1 MLKTNTKL
9 VQQRIQDYVMQHF
22 QPYEEDANN
31 PAYNFNDYTC
41 VCQYIWYKFITQA
54 YNTTSERKWFKN
66 NIQDA
71 FAYWIGGLP
80 SILNPAYMYQESAV
94 DTLGDILEQTTAERR
109 KYSEQQ
115 SEQTMTYLIYNSVR
129 RHVTNPYG

>member
-1 MLKTNTKL
+1 MTLSTAKIDRTFTHNL
-9 VQQRIQDYVMQHF
+9 LALLQSYPYVSLLQGNRSVGYL
-22 QPYEEDANN
+22 QLSPDRKY
-31 PAYNFNDYTC
+31 
-41 VCQYIWYKFITQA
+41 V
-54 YNTTSERKWFKN
+54 YNTTAERKWFKN

-80 SILNPAYMYQESAV
+80 GVLNPAYMYQESAV